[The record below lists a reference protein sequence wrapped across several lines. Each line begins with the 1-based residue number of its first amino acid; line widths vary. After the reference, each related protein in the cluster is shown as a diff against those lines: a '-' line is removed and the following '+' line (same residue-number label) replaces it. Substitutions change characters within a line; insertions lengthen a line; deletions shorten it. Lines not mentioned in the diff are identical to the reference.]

1 MTIPKLIV
9 ASSVAFLCSLTVS
22 TGVSQAFQGG
32 ALGDPTKEF
41 TNPLTKP
48 FLDKAVPSL
57 SARLVG
63 DNRPGYLAMTT
74 LALIKAGVPKDRPDI
89 TTALNTLAARVSSS
103 AYNAVE
109 GADKGVYE
117 AAAILIALANGDPDR
132 FKPQIENLAAYIT
145 SRQTPWGAWGYV
157 VHSSTPGSGDTSV
170 TQFALLG
177 LWEATNLEIKVSP
190 TVFDRA
196 ADWLIKSQKTSG
208 GFVYQ
213 PLSNELSESV
223 SLTAAGTGSMLIC
236 RSQLLRNR
244 PKDPEMLGEKPRSK
258 LLIPI
263 DADGNEIDESDSQ
276 ARPRGM
282 ITSMDALRRGIE
294 RGLGWLAANYG
305 VDQMYGQTPYYAL
318 YSLERVASLGEVE
331 TLGTKKWYDI
341 GMELISSRA
350 DQSGLVSAQYG
361 EDVNTAWAILFAAR
375 STRDSIR
382 RAERRRLGAANML
395 GGIGLPKNL
404 NDLVIR
410 GGRVGV
416 SPMTGAVEGML
427 EALNDPNLQ
436 DTASIEAGLMD
447 AYGRQGAVAL
457 KPHRDRLIRLTRSP
471 DPQLRLIAIW
481 CLARLGES
489 DVVPLLLGAL
499 EDSDDLVAVEAG
511 KGLQFLSRRLVG
523 FGPEIPEAA
532 DRSSATEVKRKAAR
546 AWRDYFKSAQ
556 ESPRKTTT
564 AANGERNRS

>member
-1 MTIPKLIV
+1 MTLPKL
-9 ASSVAFLCSLTVS
+9 SVVPVLAAVSLAFAFGPWCM
-22 TGVSQAFQGG
+22 AFQAG

-48 FLDKAVPSL
+48 FLDRAVPSL
-57 SARLVG
+57 SSRLAG
-63 DNRPGYLAMTT
+63 DNRPGYLAMST
-74 LALIKAGVPKDRPDI
+74 LALIKAGVPKDRADVA
-89 TTALNTLAARVSSS
+89 TALNTLAARVSSS

-117 AAAILIALANGDPDR
+117 AAAILIALANGDPER
-132 FKPQIENLAAYIT
+132 FKPQIENLTSYIV
-145 SRQTPWGAWGYV
+145 SRQTPWGSWGYV
-157 VHSSTPGSGDTSV
+157 VHSGTTGSGDTSV

-177 LWEATNLEIKVSP
+177 LWEATNLEIRVSP

-196 ADWLIKSQKTSG
+196 ADWLIKTQKTSG

-213 PLSNELSESV
+213 PLSNELPESV

-244 PKDPEMLGEKPRSK
+244 PKDPEMLGGKPKSK

-263 DADGNEIDESDSQ
+263 DAEGNEIDESDGQ
-276 ARPRGM
+276 NRPRGM
-282 ITSMDALRRGIE
+282 ISSMDALRRGIE
-294 RGLGWLAANYG
+294 RGMGWLAANYG
-305 VDQMYGQTPYYAL
+305 VEQMYGQTPYYAL

-350 DQSGLVSAQYG
+350 NESGLVSAQYG
-361 EDVNTAWAILFAAR
+361 DEVNTAWAILFAAR

-436 DTASIEAGLMD
+436 DTAAIEAGLMD
-447 AYGRQGAVAL
+447 AYGRQGAPAL

-471 DPQLRLIAIW
+471 DPQLRVIAVW

-489 DVVPLLLGAL
+489 DVVELLLDAL
-499 EDSDDLVAVEAG
+499 EDADDLVAVEAG

-523 FGPEIPEAA
+523 FGPEISETA
-532 DRSSATEVKRKAAR
+532 DRSAATDAKRKAAR
-546 AWRDYFKSAQ
+546 AWRDYFKAAR
-556 ESPRKTTT
+556 ESPRKNDT
-564 AANGERNRS
+564 ASTGPGRRS